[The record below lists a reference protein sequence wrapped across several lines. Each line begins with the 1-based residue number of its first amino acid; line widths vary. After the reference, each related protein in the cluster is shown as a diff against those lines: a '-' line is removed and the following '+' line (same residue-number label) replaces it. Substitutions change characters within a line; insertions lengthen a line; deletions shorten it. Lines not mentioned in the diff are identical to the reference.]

1 MNTRERNDKKK
12 NPVGPKTDSVMTA
25 RSSSG
30 GDGRSSITSKGSTS
44 TANSS
49 LPSTDIATTTCRNSD
64 WRSVKRSV
72 KGLWKSV
79 VGV

>member
-1 MNTRERNDKKK
+1 MVITRERSNNK
-12 NPVGPKTDSVMTA
+12 NPVDPKTDSVSST
-25 RSSSG
+25 RSSSHR
-30 GDGRSSITSKGSTS
+30 DGRSSTASTDS

-49 LPSTDIATTTCRNSD
+49 TSSGDIATTACRNSD
-64 WRSVKRSV
+64 WRSVKRSM

>member
-1 MNTRERNDKKK
+1 VNTRERNNDK
-12 NPVGPKTDSVMTA
+12 NPVGPKTDSVMST
-25 RSSSG
+25 RSSSR
-30 GDGRSSITSKGSTS
+30 GDGRSSTTSQGSAS

-49 LPSTDIATTTCRNSD
+49 LPSTDLATTTCRNSD